1 MNIRSGRDEPGHRHA
16 VAVMIFFIFVIGSA
30 DAADVTRFLVPLN
43 LGTTP
48 GLFQTSWGRQ
58 MVIAN
63 SGDQDVTFVGLA
75 DPSCPIPEGCLIEP
89 IIVAHSTALVDNFR
103 ACSEPGGRVLQAPST
118 SANVLSFTLRTR
130 DLAHE
135 SATWGSTVPV
145 VREDRFFGST
155 FSLAD
160 IPLDSRFRTT
170 IRIYDVDPGTPPS
183 VRVRAYLLA
192 PFLGRADTLIEELPQ
207 PVFKTSM
214 ASGCAAVAEIFL
226 WMDTSLPSSGRIRIE
241 IQPLDGRREYWAFA
255 SVTHNDSQHVTVIT
269 P

>member
-1 MNIRSGRDEPGHRHA
+1 MNLRYGA
-16 VAVMIFFIFVIGSA
+16 VAFLFIAAVSSA
-30 DAADVTRFLVPLN
+30 EGAEGTRFLVPLN

-48 GLFQTSWGRQ
+48 GLFQSSWARQ

-63 SGDQDVTFVGLA
+63 SGNQDVTFVGLA

-89 IIVAHSTALVDNFR
+89 IVVAHGTALVDNFR
-103 ACSEPGGRVLQAPST
+103 VCAEPGGRVLQAPSA
-118 SANVLSFTLRTR
+118 SANDLSFTLRTR
-130 DLAHE
+130 DLSRE
-135 SATWGSTVPV
+135 SATWGSSVPV

-160 IPLDSRFRTT
+160 LPLDTQFRITV
-170 IRIYDVDPGTPPS
+170 RIYDVDPDTPPS

-192 PFLGRADTLIEELPQ
+192 PFLGRADTLIGELTQ
-207 PVFKTSM
+207 PVFKTST
-214 ASGCAAVAEIFL
+214 ASGCAAVSEMFL
-226 WMDTSLPSSGRIRIE
+226 WMEKSLPSSGRIRIE

-255 SVTHNDSQHVTVIT
+255 SVTHNDSQQVTVIT